1 MNTTSSVSKPAVPD
15 GSPTARARNGR
26 EDVSPSSSSL
36 QYSLEPKSGRVRIIL
51 ADSEAIF
58 RVGMAR
64 IFSGEGDLDVVA
76 QTDNLPQTLS
86 VVAETAADVIL
97 FEAGLSPTPA
107 EAVSEVARRALPA
120 TKLILVTQ
128 PAGEQETV
136 DYLRRGV
143 RGILTRTVS
152 PELLVRCVRK
162 VAAGETWLDKQ
173 GVNWVIQAYRSQAL
187 QGNAPK
193 QQLRLSEKEMLIISG
208 VTQGLKNKDIAR
220 EVGTTEQVV
229 KNYLRKIYDKL
240 QITDRLELAL
250 YSMHHRLLDGYIPRP
265 AREKRQRIAG
275 SEEAAEIA
283 QAAMVTASA
292 GSPVSSPSSQP
303 KQQKHDSNSNDH

>member
-1 MNTTSSVSKPAVPD
+1 MNTTSNVSKHVAEGGRLVH
-15 GSPTARARNGR
+15 RGR
-26 EDVSPSSSSL
+26 ESGEEVAPSSASRQS
-36 QYSLEPKSGRVRIIL
+36 SLEPRKVPVRIIL

-64 IFSGEGDLDVVA
+64 IFSVESDLDVVA
-76 QTDNLPQTLS
+76 QTDNLPQTIS
-86 VVAETAADVIL
+86 VVAETQADVIL

-107 EAVSEVARRALPA
+107 EAVSEVARRALPGA
-120 TKLILVTQ
+120 KLILVTQ
-128 PAGEQETV
+128 RAGEQETV

-143 RGILTRTVS
+143 RGILTRAVS
-152 PELLVRCVRK
+152 PDLLVRCVRK

-173 GVNWVIQAYRSQAL
+173 GVNWVIEAYRSQAL
-187 QGNAPK
+187 QGAAPK

-240 QITDRLELAL
+240 QVSDRLELAL
-250 YSMHHRLLDGYIPRP
+250 YSMHHRLLDGYVPRLGRE
-265 AREKRQRIAG
+265 ARHGVEDSGK
-275 SEEAAEIA
+275 AAEIPRA
-283 QAAMVTASA
+283 GITSASA
-292 GSPVSSPSSQP
+292 GNQTPSHQP
-303 KQQKHDSNSNDH
+303 QQPKHDSNSNDC